1 MSRKRTG
8 RAAWRALAATL
19 AAATGVL
26 AASAGAAQ
34 ANTAQANTAHA
45 NTAQANTAHAGLT
58 AAAGY
63 HLAAGAHAATQSGGH
78 LALDAVS
85 ANGEFNQEI
94 PASYGESYVASAW
107 LSAQSGPASGQ
118 LCLGAVCHQYNLTP
132 GTQTLV
138 QVGDLDTAGDELLF
152 QNNVTV
158 GSTTV
163 ADPSFVASELQSG
176 SFEGTTP
183 TGWAK
188 MVPSGAT
195 VNMAL
200 YNTADGAPAAAQDG
214 DGYLAFNS
222 NASGGGVYQDVLVDS
237 AAPGTSYVA
246 TAWLS
251 AQSGTASGD
260 LCVWG
265 LGAPNYDSPNT
276 DNCHPYSVTAG
287 TYTPVQ
293 LVYDVPDWI
302 STVRFQLYATPNGGT
317 TDMDTTSLSVS
328 DLTSGSFE
336 GSTPAGWLTYVPS
349 GATVNM
355 ALYNTADGAPAAPQD
370 GKGYLAFN
378 TNTANGSVYQDY
390 AYPMTGTSYV
400 GTAWLSAQSGT
411 ASGELCVWGLSPN
424 TNSLPNTDSCQ
435 PYTVTA
441 GTYTP
446 VQVIYDN
453 VYGTSLRFQVYPTP
467 NGGTTDMD
475 TASLMQ
481 TPTIDG

>member
-34 ANTAQANTAHA
+34 ANTA
-45 NTAQANTAHAGLT
+45 HAGLT

-63 HLAAGAHAATQSGGH
+63 HIAAGAHAATQSGGH

-85 ANGEFNQEI
+85 ANGEFSQEI

-107 LSAQSGPASGQ
+107 LSAQSGTASGE
-118 LCLGAVCHQYNLTP
+118 LCLGAVCHQYNLTA

-138 QVGDLDTAGDELLF
+138 QVGDSDTAGDELLF

-158 GSTTV
+158 GSTSV

-176 SFEGTTP
+176 SFEGSTP
-183 TGWAK
+183 TGWVK

-214 DGYLAFNS
+214 YGYLAFNS

-265 LGAPNYDSPNT
+265 L
-276 DNCHPYSVTAG
+276 
-287 TYTPVQ
+287 
-293 LVYDVPDWI
+293 
-302 STVRFQLYATPNGGT
+302 
-317 TDMDTTSLSVS
+317 
-328 DLTSGSFE
+328 
-336 GSTPAGWLTYVPS
+336 
-349 GATVNM
+349 
-355 ALYNTADGAPAAPQD
+355 
-370 GKGYLAFN
+370 
-378 TNTANGSVYQDY
+378 
-390 AYPMTGTSYV
+390 
-400 GTAWLSAQSGT
+400 
-411 ASGELCVWGLSPN
+411 SPN
-424 TNSLPNTDSCQ
+424 TNGLPNTDSCQ

-446 VQVIYDN
+446 VQVVYDN

-475 TASLMQ
+475 TASLVQ

>member
-1 MSRKRTG
+1 MLRKRTG

-34 ANTAQANTAHA
+34 ANTAQAA
-45 NTAQANTAHAGLT
+45 LT
-58 AAAGY
+58 ATAGY
-63 HLAAGAHAATQSGGH
+63 HIAAGAHAATQSGGH
-78 LALDAVS
+78 LALDAVGV
-85 ANGEFNQEI
+85 NGEFNQEI
-94 PASYGESYVASAW
+94 PASYGTSYVASAW
-107 LSAQSGPASGQ
+107 LSAQSGTASGE
-118 LCLGAVCHQYNLTP
+118 LCLGAVCHQYNLTA

-138 QVGDLDTAGDELLF
+138 QVGDLNTTGDELLF
-152 QNNVTV
+152 QNNVAV
-158 GSTTV
+158 GSTSV
-163 ADPSFVASELQSG
+163 ADPSFVSNELQSG
-176 SFEGTTP
+176 SFEGSY
-183 TGWAK
+183 TGWVK

-222 NASGGGVYQDVLVDS
+222 NASGGGVYQDVLVGS
-237 AAPGTSYVA
+237 ARPGTSYVA

-251 AQSGTASGD
+251 AQSGTASGE

-276 DNCHPYSVTAG
+276 DNCRPYSVTAG

-317 TDMDTTSLSVS
+317 TDMDTTSLSLS
-328 DLTSGSFE
+328 QLTSGSFE
-336 GSTPAGWLTYVPS
+336 GPTPAGWATVVPP

-378 TNTANGSVYQDY
+378 ANTTGGSVYQDY

-400 GTAWLSAQSGT
+400 ATAWLSAQSGT
-411 ASGELCVWGLSPN
+411 ASGDLCVWGLSPN
-424 TNSLPNTDSCQ
+424 TNGLPNTDSCQ

-446 VQVIYDN
+446 VHVIYDN